1 MNNCKNNEIL
11 LKLLYNLSEKIIL
24 KIEINLFNTLNKM
37 IEGKFLQNTIINLCY
52 LTYNE
57 IYKCMVEKTFNEI
70 INDFI
75 EVQKIFTH
83 DLLCLLKISFGI
95 TLEIMKN
102 INRSQYDFNS
112 QDKFINSIENQIEL
126 ITNLK
131 SDYFFELIQNHEC
144 NDSINTSDPNK
155 RYFVQK

>member
-1 MNNCKNNEIL
+1 MNNCENNQIF
-11 LKLLYNLSEKIIL
+11 LKSIYNLFKKIII
-24 KIEINLFNTLNKM
+24 KIESNLYKTLNKM

-57 IYKCMVEKTFNEI
+57 IYKCMVTKTFNEI
-70 INDFI
+70 IDDFL
-75 EVQKIFTH
+75 EVQKIFYH

-95 TLEIMKN
+95 TLEIIKN
-102 INRSQYDFNS
+102 INRTQYNFNS

-131 SDYFFELIQNHEC
+131 SYYFFELIQNHKC
-144 NDSINTSDPNK
+144 NDSIDTCDPNK
-155 RYFVQK
+155 KFFVPK